1 MSWTFVVLAL
11 VLFIFAIYI
20 GFLCG
25 QWVCE
30 KRVITKRDYWIA
42 NFAGAAAVVLLTWV
56 FSLFPLVQFA
66 PIGWLGGFVPD
77 DGCLALVRDAD
88 GGDVRRRSSG
98 HLHRLDRDAEER
110 RRARHNGAADRQL
123 ISVTDDSKGAGKHAK
138 K

>member
-11 VLFIFAIYI
+11 VLFLFAIYI

-25 QWVCE
+25 QWACE

-66 PIGWLGGFVPD
+66 PIG
-77 DGCLALVRDAD
+77 AAADA
-88 GGDVRRRSSG
+88 G
-98 HLHRLDRDAEER
+98 DAEER
-110 RRARHNGAADRQL
+110 RRARRNGAADRQL

>member
-11 VLFIFAIYI
+11 VLFLFAIYI

-25 QWVCE
+25 QWACE

-66 PIGWLGGFVPD
+66 PIGWLGGFSCASSSSVSCSSLFSAIVTSSYYFLA
-77 DGCLALVRDAD
+77 CLPAPLLSSVTEMSCRSAAPLRRA
-88 GGDVRRRSSG
+88 RRRSS
-98 HLHRLDRDAEER
+98 ASPASAA
-110 RRARHNGAADRQL
+110 AR
-123 ISVTDDSKGAGKHAK
+123 
-138 K
+138 